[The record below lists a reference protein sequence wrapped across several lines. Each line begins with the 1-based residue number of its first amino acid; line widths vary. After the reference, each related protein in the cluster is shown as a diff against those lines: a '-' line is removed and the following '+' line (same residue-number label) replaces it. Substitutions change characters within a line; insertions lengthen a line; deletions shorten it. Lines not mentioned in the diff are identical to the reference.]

1 MASFIKSKKVM
12 VWAGFMSVLIMV
24 CITAF
29 AADPND
35 SNAVNIADQ
44 KQDVVVKVTAVDE
57 KQSQAK
63 TEVAL
68 KKEVLTTIEQ
78 RMQKRISVDFRNTPI
93 EDVIRIMAEQVGVD
107 IIKSPNVTGN
117 VTATLTNAPLQEA
130 LDNILAAHGYGYVA
144 SENMIRIAPTAELAE
159 KSEKLVSK
167 IYRITYADVTEVEK
181 SLKSFIS
188 QRGSISANPGT
199 SNIVV
204 TDSESKI
211 KAIDTFLQEV
221 DRITPQILVEAR
233 IYDITSTD
241 RFDLG
246 VEWQVGR
253 NSPFFNS
260 TTNPLLGTGG
270 IASPGT
276 TDVKGA
282 TDPFTTGLFSGTA
295 QKTKSTAGLVRFGFL
310 NSSIDIDA
318 LLRAQQEKLNAKLLA
333 NPRVMVLD
341 NQKAEFK
348 IVRQIPYQQLNQG
361 GGTSTAFGT
370 TEFKEVGVTLEVV
383 PHVTRDGMVRL
394 KLKPKFSVQTGTVD
408 IAGSGISGAYSQ
420 PIIDERT
427 ADTALLVKDGM
438 TVVLGGLRKKE
449 VSKQKNKVP
458 LLGDL
463 PLAGA
468 LFRFEAEETIN
479 SELVVF
485 ITPHIIVEQPAL
497 SQNEAQQLGVTQFSG
512 PKVSNSRAEDPDY
525 K

>member
-1 MASFIKSKKVM
+1 MASSIKSKKVM
-12 VWAGFMSVLIMV
+12 IWAGFISVLTMLCV
-24 CITAF
+24 TAF
-29 AADPND
+29 AAASTDP
-35 SNAVNIADQ
+35 NAVNTADQ
-44 KQDVVVKVTAVDE
+44 KQDVVAKVTAVDE
-57 KQSQAK
+57 KQSQAQ

-181 SLKSFIS
+181 SLTKFMSP
-188 QRGSISANPGT
+188 RGSLSANPGT

-211 KAIDTFLQEV
+211 KAIDTFIQEV

-246 VEWQVGR
+246 IEWDAGR
-253 NSPFFNS
+253 
-260 TTNPLLGTGG
+260 TTTFTDGEPTG
-270 IASPGT
+270 
-276 TDVKGA
+276 GA
-282 TDPFTTGLFSGTA
+282 TDPFINGLFNGTTK
-295 QKTKSTAGLVRFGFL
+295 KTKDTDGLVRFGFL
-310 NSSIDIDA
+310 NSSINIDA
-318 LLRAQQEKLNAKLLA
+318 VLRAQQEKLDAKLLA

-361 GGTSTAFGT
+361 GGTSAAFGT

-394 KLKPKFSVQTGTVD
+394 KLKPKFSVQTGTVN
-408 IAGSGISGAYSQ
+408 ISGSDISGAYSQ

-449 VSKQKNKVP
+449 VSKQNNKIP

-468 LFRFEAEETIN
+468 LFRFEGEETIT

-485 ITPHIIVEQPAL
+485 VTPRIVEQPAL
-497 SQNEAQQLGVTQFSG
+497 SKNEALQLEVTEFSG
-512 PKVSNSRAEDPDY
+512 PKVANARAEDPNY